1 MNPLNPMDLPAQ
13 EIGLFL
19 DVDGTLIDLASSPG
33 AVEIPPGLLDTLA
46 AAERRLDGA
55 LALVSG
61 RPIEE
66 LDRLFAPLRL
76 RASGIHGAQIRD
88 AADGASGWLTHARLP
103 ERAWRDL
110 LRLLDDF
117 PGTLAE
123 NKGISFAVHYRNS
136 AGAEAEL
143 VVALRHFIAALAELE
158 PELIAGDRVF
168 EIRLPGFDKGKAIAH
183 FMAHK
188 PFAGKRPVFIADD
201 LMDRAGF
208 DAALALGG
216 FAFSV
221 GAAVPGLSGWFARP
235 QAVRGWLERLA
246 R

>member
-1 MNPLNPMDLPAQ
+1 LRPR

-19 DVDGTLIDLASSPG
+19 DVDGTLLDLASSPDS
-33 AVEIPPGLLDTLA
+33 VEVPAGLGDTLA
-46 AAERRLDGA
+46 AAAGRLDGA

-221 GAAVPGLSGWFARP
+221 GASVPGLSGWFARP